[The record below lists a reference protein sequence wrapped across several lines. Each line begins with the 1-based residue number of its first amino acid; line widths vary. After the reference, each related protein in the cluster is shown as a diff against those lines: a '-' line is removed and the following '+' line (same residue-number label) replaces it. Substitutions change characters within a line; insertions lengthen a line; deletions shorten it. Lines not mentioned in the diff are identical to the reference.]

1 MIAGRARSNIKTGD
15 LIEQAA
21 ERSLVADGWR
31 VHRTRRVKF
40 QQNDIFGVFD
50 LLGLIPGDGSVL
62 LVQTTEAT
70 NARARKRKV
79 EGWARGIFGHGWSS
93 TTVQVWAFG
102 EWPNGTGFRVWTY
115 AGGRDWERN
124 AATRPARLPP

>member
-1 MIAGRARSNIKTGD
+1 MGSLRSNIKTGD

-21 ERSLVADGWR
+21 ERSLIADGWR

-50 LLGLIPGDGSVL
+50 LLAIVPGEGSVL
-62 LVQTTEAT
+62 FVQTTDAT

-102 EWPNGTGFRVWTY
+102 DWPNGTGFRVWTY

-124 AATRPARLPP
+124 AAIRPARLPP